1 MRSIFKRRN
10 KMNRYIPLTQEDQK
24 YMLEKI
30 GVKGIDDLFSDIP
43 ESIKLNRKLN
53 INDSYSELEVQ
64 KLMKRLS
71 NQNNNLDD
79 YTSFLGAGS
88 YDHYIP
94 SVVRHIASRSEFYTS
109 YTPYQPEVSQG
120 TLQYIFEFQSMMA
133 ELTGMDVINASM
145 YDGATATAEA
155 AIMAIRVNNRSKVA
169 VSSTIHPETWKVL
182 ETYCH
187 FREIKLIKIPE
198 IDGKTD
204 LEDLKLIDSDTAA
217 VIIQSP
223 NFYGVVEDVAP
234 IEKVTH
240 ENKSLLIMNVDPISL
255 GIAKS
260 PGEYRADIVV
270 GEGQSLG
277 IPQNF
282 GGPYLGFIGTTE
294 KLMRKMP
301 GRICG
306 LTNDVDGKQGFVLTL
321 QAREQH
327 IRREKATSNICSN
340 QSLCALMAVVY
351 LSVMGREGIVDVA
364 KQCISKA
371 NYTMEKLLET
381 NKFKKVY
388 PGPIF
393 KEFVLETALDAD
405 KIEKALYE
413 EKIIGPLNI
422 SRLKKDKKNQLLFAV
437 TEKRTREEIDKMVDI
452 IKEVH

>member
-1 MRSIFKRRN
+1 
-10 KMNRYIPLTQEDQK
+10 MNRYIPLTQEDQK

-30 GVKGIDDLFSDIP
+30 GVKSIDELFSDIP
-43 ESIKLNRKLN
+43 ESIKLNRKLD
-53 INDSYSELEVQ
+53 INPAYSELEVRRIMK
-64 KLMKRLS
+64 KLSDR
-71 NQNNNLDD
+71 NDNLDD
-79 YTSFLGAGS
+79 YASFLGAGS

-169 VSSTIHPETWKVL
+169 VSSTIHPETLKVL
-182 ETYCH
+182 ETYSH
-187 FREIKLIKIPE
+187 FREIELIKIPE

-204 LEDLKLIDSDTAA
+204 LDGLKLIDSDTSA
-217 VIIQSP
+217 VIIQNP
-223 NFYGVVEDVAP
+223 NFYGIIEDIAP

-240 ENKSLLIMNVDPISL
+240 DNKSLLIMSVDPISL
-255 GIAKS
+255 GIIKS
-260 PGEYRADIVV
+260 PGEYGADIAV

-282 GGPYLGFIGTTE
+282 GGPYLGFIGATE

-306 LTNDVDGKQGFVLTL
+306 LTTDVDGKQGFVLTL

-351 LSVMGREGIVDVA
+351 LSVMGREGIKDVA

-371 NYTMEKLLET
+371 NYAMEKLLET
-381 NKFKKVY
+381 KKFKRIY
-388 PGPIF
+388 TGPIF
-393 KEFVLETALDAD
+393 KEFVLETTLDAD
-405 KIEKALYE
+405 KIEKALHD
-413 EKIIGPLNI
+413 EKIIGPLDI
-422 SRLKKDKKNQLLFAV
+422 SKLNKDKKNQLLFTV
-437 TEKRTREEIDKMVDI
+437 TEKRTKEEIDKMVSI
-452 IKEVH
+452 LKEVQ

>member
-1 MRSIFKRRN
+1 
-10 KMNRYIPLTQEDQK
+10 MNRYIPLTQEDQK